1 MERTIYII
9 TTPEK
14 ILLRAFTSKNEA
26 LAALET
32 EYKKV
37 ERECYLEPCALFIDS
52 DFIQEIKKI

>member
-14 ILLRAFTSKNEA
+14 TLLRAFTSKNEA

-32 EYKKV
+32 EYKKI
-37 ERECYLEPCALFIDS
+37 ETECYLEPCCLVIDK
-52 DFIQEIKKI
+52 DFKEKI